1 MVAGTTPIL
10 THAGVLDDTGKLSD
24 SAHAA
29 FVANVVTLL
38 TKGNVG
44 GKGLFLSSA
53 LDVAFPPSGGPS
65 LPAPSLANPTLIEP
79 ILWFGPDPTAA
90 LSIPYLSDRDGVWS
104 KMFVDGFYAAVL
116 KALNLNGSYVPPIFD
131 PTIYGLDMDFDLK
144 VDLPTLAIK
153 IPEIITPKLPD
164 LLLKLGIPKLDIP
177 PIPAIPPTILL
188 PSIPPIPSI
197 PGLDPKFNITL
208 VLPEFF
214 KLIALGIPPLII
226 PKFPPALSLPDLFLI
241 IPLIELFLKVMID
254 LNIVL
259 VSPKLLVA
267 TMLVML
273 QNISIALACDAVGLI
288 LGSGSIVKA
297 VATFG
302 GLASG

>member
-1 MVAGTTPIL
+1 MPAGTSPIL
-10 THAGVLDDTGKLSD
+10 THAGVLDASGKLTD

-29 FVANVVTLL
+29 FVAQVIALL
-38 TKGNVG
+38 TTGNVG
-44 GKGLFLSSA
+44 GKGLLLSRA
-53 LDVAFPPSGGPS
+53 IDVALPPVGGPK
-65 LPAPSLANPTLIEP
+65 LPAPTLINPTLEEQ
-79 ILWFGPDPTAA
+79 ILWFGPDPTVV
-90 LSIPYLSDRDGVWS
+90 LSTPYLMDRNGIWS
-104 KMFVDGFYAAVL
+104 KLFVDGFYAGIL
-116 KALNLNGSYVPPIFD
+116 KALNLNGTYAPPVFD
-131 PTIYGLDMDFDLK
+131 PTIYGIDFDFDLK

-164 LLLKLGIPKLDIP
+164 LLLKLGIPKLEIP
-177 PIPAIPPTILL
+177 PFPAIPPL
-188 PSIPPIPSI
+188 PIIPLPPIPTPPPI
-197 PGLDPKFNITL
+197 PGLDPRFNVTL

-214 KLIALGIPPLII
+214 MQIAIGIPPLII
-226 PKFPPALSLPDLFLI
+226 PSIPLSIPDLFPI
-241 IPLIELFLKVMID
+241 IPLIDLFLEVMIK
-254 LNIVL
+254 LNIAL

-273 QNISIALACDAVGLI
+273 QNISIAIACDIVGLF